1 MAALPADDELQ
12 RTGFNPLD
20 HAHLLLS
27 LGEGIRENG
36 GCHTSPD
43 LQHSMRY
50 FRRLRDPLA
59 PPRAHKHASN
69 LKRESD
75 LKCERRHQ
83 IAEHLFLAF
92 GRGSGSDGGEDG
104 GRVPCREAFFEY
116 AKIALESDSRPR
128 LLLHTRPHFFP
139 PHLVADSQYSRRKLS
154 DRVDFAMRLWLFDRQ
169 CALEAVERLL
179 VHRVQL
185 AAHFGME
192 AAAHNDLVVYTN
204 LYLVRGAGRQREH
217 APPPPPCRPS
227 PQRPSLSPALL
238 TGSTQPFLSPLAS
251 PFFSLFFL

>member
-1 MAALPADDELQ
+1 MAALPADNELA
-12 RTGFNPLD
+12 RTGFIPLD
-20 HAHLLLS
+20 HAQLLLN
-27 LGEGIRENG
+27 LGEGIRDNG
-36 GCHTSPD
+36 GCHTSPGLLD
-43 LQHSMRY
+43 GLRC

-59 PPRAHKHASN
+59 PPRALQHASN
-69 LKRESD
+69 SERESSLKRER
-75 LKCERRHQ
+75 KHQ
-83 IAEHLFLAF
+83 IAEHLYLAF

-139 PHLVADSQYSRRKLS
+139 PHLVADSPYSRRKLS

-185 AAHFGME
+185 AAHSGME
-192 AAAHNDLVVYTN
+192 AAARNDLVVWTN
-204 LYLVRGAGRQREH
+204 LYLVRGRAPTPPS
-217 APPPPPCRPS
+217 PPPVPLS
-227 PQRPSLSPALL
+227 LPSLRSSTNQPPLHTHTLALPCSPPHSPAA
-238 TGSTQPFLSPLAS
+238 PAR
-251 PFFSLFFL
+251 